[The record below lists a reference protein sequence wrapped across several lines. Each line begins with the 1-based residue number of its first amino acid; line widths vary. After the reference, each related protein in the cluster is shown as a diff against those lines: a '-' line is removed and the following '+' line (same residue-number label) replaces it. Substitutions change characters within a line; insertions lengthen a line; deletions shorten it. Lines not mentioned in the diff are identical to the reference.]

1 VGRLAAWIAGGLVV
15 FLVLITAAAAGVV
28 SSVFGGGADG
38 GGCLGAVTTPGATPA
53 GLSGE
58 QVRNASVIVAVGE
71 RMRVPVRGWVIAV
84 ATALQESDL
93 INTGGGPDDS
103 LGLLQQR
110 PSQGWG
116 TPDEVMNLDYAAGKF
131 YEHLLA
137 VSGWQNMPLTEAA
150 QRVQRSAYPDAYAKH
165 EARATEIVSAVGS
178 GGSWAIPLDLEQ
190 CLGNCPAILSN
201 TPIDLQ
207 SAVGTPP
214 QGEPHTPAFVQGLL
228 KISGSGAAQMTRNGQ
243 NSALGIAHPV
253 AEPTSAFTGGTLPTC
268 DGAAIAASGWT
279 RPVAGTV
286 GSGFRTPDRPGHDG
300 VDIMAVRGTVIHA
313 ASGGV
318 VVRVR
323 CNIVGHSW
331 DAPFSFPMPCDRD
344 GYPGLGGCGWYVE
357 IRHAA
362 DIVSRYC
369 HMVRQ
374 PIVHVGQTVT
384 AGQPI
389 GNVGTSGNS
398 SGPHLHY
405 EIHEGYPAT
414 EANAINPVP
423 FMRQKGVP
431 L

>member
-1 VGRLAAWIAGGLVV
+1 
-15 FLVLITAAAAGVV
+15 
-28 SSVFGGGADG
+28 
-38 GGCLGAVTTPGATPA
+38 
-53 GLSGE
+53 
-58 QVRNASVIVAVGE
+58 VAVGE

-93 INTGGGPDDS
+93 LNTEGGPDDS
-103 LGLLQQR
+103 LGLFQQR

-116 TPDEVMNLDYAAGKF
+116 TPEQIMNPDYAAGTF

-137 VSGWQNMPLTEAA
+137 VPGWQTMPLTKAA

-165 EARATEIVSAVGS
+165 EARATEIVSAY
-178 GGSWAIPLDLEQ
+178 
-190 CLGNCPAILSN
+190 
-201 TPIDLQ
+201 T
-207 SAVGTPP
+207 
-214 QGEPHTPAFVQGLL
+214 
-228 KISGSGAAQMTRNGQ
+228 SGA
-243 NSALGIAHPV
+243 
-253 AEPTSAFTGGTLPTC
+253 LPTC

-286 GSGFRTPDRPGHDG
+286 GSGFRTAGRPGHDG
-300 VDIMAVRGTVIHA
+300 VDIMAARGTVIHA

-318 VVRVR
+318 VVRAR
-323 CNIVGHSW
+323 CNIAGNSW
-331 DAPFSFPMPCDRD
+331 DAPFSSSTPCDRD
-344 GYPGLGGCGWYVE
+344 GHPGLGGCGWYVE

-384 AGQPI
+384 ARQPI

-423 FMRQKGVP
+423 FMRQNGVP